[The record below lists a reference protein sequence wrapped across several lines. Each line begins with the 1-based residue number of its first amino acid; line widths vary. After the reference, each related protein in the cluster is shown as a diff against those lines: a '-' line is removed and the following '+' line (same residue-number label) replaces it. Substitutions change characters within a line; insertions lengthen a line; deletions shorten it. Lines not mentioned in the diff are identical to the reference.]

1 MWQKDWV
8 SQDFWILKVNSYLIE
23 SMNAQSQ
30 DYNNICNFFSFLFF
44 LDVDVSSP
52 DEKSVITYVS
62 SMYDVFPKTPE
73 GGEGI
78 SVNVSNTGFIH

>member
-1 MWQKDWV
+1 
-8 SQDFWILKVNSYLIE
+8 
-23 SMNAQSQ
+23 MNKQSQ
-30 DYNNICNFFSFLFF
+30 DYNNICHFFSFIF

-78 SVNVSNTGFIH
+78 SVNVSNASFIHWAIKTLTWKYQS